1 MRDVTSGRLRKID
14 ERVGAQASA
23 SCSTRAMHFA
33 PARLGKLI
41 GHRERTR
48 PLADIYPRR
57 ARRADRLWDLHHYM
71 SEDILTK
78 VDRATMRVSIE
89 GREPLIDHRLVE
101 FAMALPFRFKRGTLG
116 AKHLLRK
123 VLYRHVPRA
132 LVDRPKQGFGV
143 PIWQWLRGDLSS
155 LLDDYLSPGSVAAHG
170 LLDPGLVQGY
180 VGRFAAATL
189 RSRRRS
195 GCCSPSRCGSGA
207 GCSAGMR
214 ILIVISGLGFGG
226 AERQVVLVSRE
237 LVRRGH
243 QVLIYTLNDA
253 CAAPARAVGQRCRT
267 RGRPEAL
274 ALRSVGDA
282 APAPHGEEWRADVVH
297 SFLYD
302 GDFYARMPAA
312 A

>member
-1 MRDVTSGRLRKID
+1 VRNVTSGRLRKID
-14 ERVGAQASA
+14 ERVGAQ
-23 SCSTRAMHFA
+23 TIGQVFEHGLTHFV
-33 PARLGKLI
+33 PAELGKLI

-48 PLADIYPRR
+48 PLADIYPGEPGEQI
-57 ARRADRLWDLHHYM
+57 ALWDLHHYM

-180 VGRFAAATL
+180 VGRF
-189 RSRRRS
+189 
-195 GCCSPSRCGSGA
+195 
-207 GCSAGMR
+207 
-214 ILIVISGLGFGG
+214 
-226 AERQVVLVSRE
+226 
-237 LVRRGH
+237 RRGDPSVA
-243 QVLIYTLNDA
+243 QKVWLLLA
-253 CAAPARAVGQRCRT
+253 FQMWQRR
-267 RGRPEAL
+267 
-274 ALRSVGDA
+274 
-282 APAPHGEEWRADVVH
+282 W
-297 SFLYD
+297 
-302 GDFYARMPAA
+302 MQ
-312 A
+312 